1 MKDNLGYIKE
11 TMMNYFDESDN
22 TSQQDMIIDEN
33 NIIDSNDVT
42 EDFKYN
48 QSSQQSQTEED
59 FDYTF
64 LKVIVFLIFL
74 QR

>member
-74 QR
+74 

>member
-1 MKDNLGYIKE
+1 MRNNLGYIKE
-11 TMMNYFDESDN
+11 TMLNYFDESDKDF
-22 TSQQDMIIDEN
+22 QQDILINEN

-74 QR
+74 

>member
-11 TMMNYFDESDN
+11 TMLNYFDESDKDF
-22 TSQQDMIIDEN
+22 QQDIFIDEN

-48 QSSQQSQTEED
+48 QSSQQSQNEED

-64 LKVIVFLIFL
+64 LKVIVFLIFV
-74 QR
+74 